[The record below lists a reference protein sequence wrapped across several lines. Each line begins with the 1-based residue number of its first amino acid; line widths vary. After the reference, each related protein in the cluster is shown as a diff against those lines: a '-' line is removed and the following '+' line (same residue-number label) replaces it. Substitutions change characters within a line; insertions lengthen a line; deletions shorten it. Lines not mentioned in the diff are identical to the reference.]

1 MKILVPTD
9 FSDNAS
15 QALKFAFDFSYKI
28 EVEIMLFHGF
38 QLQPVNHNMGNFI
51 LPDNIEDFRKNALK
65 KLESLTAKFSRK
77 GVKFTHVVEYCFF
90 SDLVEEIVE
99 KENIDLII
107 MGTQGASGLSE
118 IILGSNTSKVM
129 NTVDIPVIA
138 VPNNAD
144 FSSIDKIVFATEFK
158 DCDIEYLIRLR
169 ILFSESQSEINVV
182 HVTLSNDDED
192 FKNSRKDLIKFF
204 EAEVKNLDKS
214 ERYSFHLVEAE
225 TVEEGINNFIEENN
239 IKLIALTSYKK
250 GFFERL
256 FTNNLTRKMA
266 FHSKIPVLSFP
277 AKIIN

>member
-15 QALKFAFDFSYKI
+15 QALKFAFDFSHKI

-51 LPDNIEDFRKNALK
+51 LPDNIEDFRKSALK
-65 KLESLTAKFSRK
+65 KLESLSAKFSRT
-77 GVKFTHVVEYCFF
+77 GVKFTHVVEYGFF

-138 VPNNAD
+138 VPNDAD
-144 FSSIDKIVFATEFK
+144 FSSMDKIVFATEFK
-158 DCDIEYLIRLR
+158 DCDAEYLIRLR
-169 ILFSESQSEINVV
+169 ILFNESQSEINVV
-182 HVTLSNDDED
+182 HVMFHEDDEI
-192 FKNSRKDLIKFF
+192 KNSCKDLIQFF

-256 FTNNLTRKMA
+256 FTSDLTRKMA

-277 AKIIN
+277 AKIID